1 MCLVQAQEEK
11 QTDELKSMVERKD
24 EEITQLK
31 SDMKQLKKKIVQ
43 LTKLVHSLHIQV
55 QSLCL

>member
-1 MCLVQAQEEK
+1 MLWMCLVQAQEEK

-43 LTKLVHSLHIQV
+43 LTK
-55 QSLCL
+55 

>member
-31 SDMKQLKKKIVQ
+31 SDMKQLKKKIVH
-43 LTKLVHSLHIQV
+43 LTK
-55 QSLCL
+55 